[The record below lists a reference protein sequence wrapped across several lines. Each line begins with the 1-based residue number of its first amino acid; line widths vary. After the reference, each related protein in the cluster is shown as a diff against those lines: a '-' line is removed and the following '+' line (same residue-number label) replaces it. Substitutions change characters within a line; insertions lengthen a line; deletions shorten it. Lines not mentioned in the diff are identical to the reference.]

1 MKTCLDASRL
11 RLASRFW
18 SDLMLEKMKSFL
30 CKLRQATTTGFTHG
44 TNLVHMLSCEFQ
56 RISVSLLKIL
66 NGPPESPRGTPNPEV
81 LEKSE

>member
-18 SDLMLEKMKSFL
+18 SGLMLEKMKSFL
-30 CKLRQATTTGFTHG
+30 CKLRQATTTGFMHG

-56 RISVSLLKIL
+56 KISESLSTIL
-66 NGPPESPRGTPNPEV
+66 NGPPELRHGTLNPEV
-81 LEKSE
+81 PEKSE

>member
-1 MKTCLDASRL
+1 MKTCLDVSRL

-18 SDLMLEKMKSFL
+18 SGLMLVKMKSCL

-56 RISVSLLKIL
+56 RISESLLKIL
-66 NGPPESPRGTPNPEV
+66 NGPPELRHGTLNPEV
-81 LEKSE
+81 PEKSE